1 MTKEQLKSMII
12 FLVLLAVTAYVAHA
26 FAVESEK
33 KFETIESQST
43 TFLDL
48 IDRLNN
54 VEFDLEFV
62 RSFTGSGST
71 ARTRTEPGAVARGP
85 ENQVG
90 RVNPFSDTIEPLTQ
104 QSSFT
109 NSSLNENQGAAVRNF
124 ESAFLSAVEDLTT
137 QTEREAEAEAE
148 DETETETEVET
159 EADQSPPQQQAQTL
173 TL

>member
-1 MTKEQLKSMII
+1 MII

-62 RSFTGSGST
+62 RSFTGSGSA
-71 ARTRTEPGAVARGP
+71 ARTRTEPGAVARVP

-104 QSSFT
+104 RSSFT
-109 NSSLNENQGAAVRNF
+109 NSPLNENQNTAVRNF

-137 QTEREAEAEAE
+137 QTEQEAE
-148 DETETETEVET
+148 DETETETETEIKTEIET